1 MAGIR
6 ELAVQFRDA
15 LQSSDPGLSAGE
27 ACAAIAEELARTEKA
42 CAAAR
47 VRYAA
52 RASEC
57 GEHRKRGFA
66 DAPDWM
72 ARSTGST
79 TGVERAALGHGEGV
93 GRLSGH
99 QGCGGGG

>member
-1 MAGIR
+1 MPEFANS
-6 ELAVQFRDA
+6 LLQFREA
-15 LQSSDPGLSAGE
+15 LVSSDPGVSAGE
-27 ACAAIAEELARTEKA
+27 ACAEIAEELARTEKA

-66 DAPDWM
+66 DASDWM
-72 ARSTGST
+72 ARSAGST
-79 TGVERAALGHGEGV
+79 AGEAAGGV
-93 GRLSGH
+93 GHAEGA
-99 QGCGGGG
+99 